1 MDVDGYTSL
10 SIKNIKGV
18 NKMKK
23 SAYTTIAATVLLT
36 AMSFGVSSVLA
47 DDAKDGAEMHS
58 KGTISYV
65 VDKSPT
71 NPVDPTDPNTDNPVT
86 PTDPDDHEKPT
97 NAPLSIDY
105 VSNLYFGEQKTTGSE
120 MTYFA
125 DLDHMKDSTGK
136 DIDRPN
142 FVQVTDKRGS
152 NAGWN
157 LTVTQ
162 DSQFKNGDNELAGAT
177 LKLANATLSTAND
190 GTAPTVEKTL
200 ELTVGT
206 SVPVMSAEADQGT
219 GTWLDHFGKD
229 EEEGKTSVSLTVP
242 GDTKKVQGEYATSLT
257 WTLTDTPA

>member
-1 MDVDGYTSL
+1 
-10 SIKNIKGV
+10 
-18 NKMKK
+18 MKK

-36 AMSFGVSSVLA
+36 AISFGGSSVLA
-47 DDAKDGAEMHS
+47 DDATDGAKMHS
-58 KGTISYV
+58 KVTITYV
-65 VDKSPT
+65 RDESPT

-97 NAPLSIDY
+97 NGPLSIDY

-162 DSQFKNGDNELAGAT
+162 DSQFKNGDNELTGAT

-190 GTAPTVEKTL
+190 GTAPSAAPSTV

-206 SVPVMSAEADQGT
+206 AVPVMSAKASEGT
-219 GTWLDHFGKD
+219 GTWIDRFGKD

>member
-1 MDVDGYTSL
+1 
-10 SIKNIKGV
+10 
-18 NKMKK
+18 MKK
-23 SAYTTIAATVLLT
+23 SAYTTLAATVLLT
-36 AMSFGVSSVLA
+36 GMAFGGSSVLA
-47 DDAKDGAEMHS
+47 DDATDGAAMHS

-65 VDKSPT
+65 RDESPT

-86 PTDPDDHEKPT
+86 PTDPHEPST
-97 NAPLSIDY
+97 SGPLSIDY

-120 MTYFA
+120 MTYYA

-190 GTAPTVEKTL
+190 GTAPKAETSV
-200 ELTVGT
+200 ELTVGKA
-206 SVPVMSAEADQGT
+206 VPVMSAEADQGT
-219 GTWLDHFGKD
+219 GTWLDRFGKD

>member
-1 MDVDGYTSL
+1 
-10 SIKNIKGV
+10 
-18 NKMKK
+18 MKK

-36 AMSFGVSSVLA
+36 AISFGGSSVLA
-47 DDAKDGAEMHS
+47 DDATDGAKMHS
-58 KGTISYV
+58 KVTITYV
-65 VDKSPT
+65 RDESPT

-97 NAPLSIDY
+97 NGPLSIDY
-105 VSNLYFGEQKTTGSE
+105 VSKLYFGEQKTTGSE

-162 DSQFKNGDNELAGAT
+162 DSQFKNGDNELTGAT

-190 GTAPTVEKTL
+190 GTAPSAAPSTV

-206 SVPVMSAEADQGT
+206 AVPVMSAKASEGT
-219 GTWLDHFGKD
+219 GTWIDRFGKD